1 MAIIAM
7 IVAVENRFI
16 FRGFHEFC
24 LSDCPASDC
33 ADPTFVGPGFRVSS
47 DFQRQSLARRS
58 DGESVGDPVEGKTV
72 RFNVSRWG
80 GSVISWSRSTT
91 QQIGDIHAGDH

>member
-7 IVAVENRFI
+7 IATAENRFI

-33 ADPTFVGPGFRVSS
+33 ADRPLSGQGFRVSS
-47 DFQRQSLARRS
+47 DFQRQSLARQS
-58 DGESVGDPVEGKTV
+58 ESVGDPIEGKQLEEEDERRGRV
-72 RFNVSRWG
+72 
-80 GSVISWSRSTT
+80 
-91 QQIGDIHAGDH
+91 